1 MTESSIAIMILFGT
15 LIVLMFIRIPIAFS
29 LGISAVVTALY
40 MDIPL
45 MNLFMKM
52 VTSLQ
57 NFVIVACPF
66 FVIMAQVMGDG
77 GITKRLM
84 KFCNLIVG
92 RIHGGTALVN
102 ILVWQCAPPPT
113 QSPAAASAS
122 AGWF

>member
-66 FVIMAQVMGDG
+66 FCDYGTGYG
-77 GITKRLM
+77 GRRNHK
-84 KFCNLIVG
+84 
-92 RIHGGTALVN
+92 TADE
-102 ILVWQCAPPPT
+102 IL
-113 QSPAAASAS
+113 
-122 AGWF
+122 